1 MRDLYQDTIRL
12 NTLPCDA
19 VLDPGDIATLHKS
32 PRNTTPVPRP
42 YHFGDNIHMEIVFG
56 PEDIMAYYLLIILAG

>member
-1 MRDLYQDTIRL
+1 
-12 NTLPCDA
+12 